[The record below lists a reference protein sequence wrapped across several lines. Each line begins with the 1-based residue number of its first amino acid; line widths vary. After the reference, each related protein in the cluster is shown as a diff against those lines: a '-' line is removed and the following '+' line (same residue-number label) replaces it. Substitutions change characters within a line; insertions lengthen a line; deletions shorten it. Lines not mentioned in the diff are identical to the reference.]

1 MESWCGGGGGS
12 RTQIS
17 SRTLVTYHKTLQIL
31 TLNETLSHHI
41 WVGFAKTVTKT
52 VTNWGKNHKF
62 YWIYAGSIPP

>member
-1 MESWCGGGGGS
+1 MSAGRLPQNLLILLYKIKNNEVSLNMVNGGGGGN

-41 WVGFAKTVTKT
+41 
-52 VTNWGKNHKF
+52 
-62 YWIYAGSIPP
+62 

>member
-1 MESWCGGGGGS
+1 VHFAGGGGVN

-17 SRTLVTYHKTLQIL
+17 SRILVSYHKTLQIL